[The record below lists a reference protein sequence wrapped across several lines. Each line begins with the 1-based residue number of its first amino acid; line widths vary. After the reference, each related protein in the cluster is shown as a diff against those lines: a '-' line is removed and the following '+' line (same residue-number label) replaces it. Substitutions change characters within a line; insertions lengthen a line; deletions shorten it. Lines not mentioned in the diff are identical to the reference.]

1 MEIQIED
8 ADIIPEI
15 QEAPIGRP
23 PEQEQEIE
31 EKPKKRKEK
40 EAPVYTW
47 IASSIDVILYW
58 TASSISR
65 KKSFLNQIRLN
76 DAEKDTINISL
87 SPLVDAV
94 FKKFGLD
101 VNLISSL
108 MLMMSILAP
117 RIMLMLHEKKKQEK
131 KKVGENNEIKPTT
144 SQ

>member
-40 EAPVYTW
+40 ETPVYTW
-47 IASSIDVILYW
+47 I
-58 TASSISR
+58 
-65 KKSFLNQIRLN
+65 FLSQIRLN

-87 SPLVDAV
+87 SPLIDTV